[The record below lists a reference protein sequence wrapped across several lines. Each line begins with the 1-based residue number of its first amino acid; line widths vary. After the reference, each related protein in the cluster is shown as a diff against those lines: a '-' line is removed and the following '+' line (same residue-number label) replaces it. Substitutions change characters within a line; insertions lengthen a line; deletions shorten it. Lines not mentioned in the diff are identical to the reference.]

1 MMKNKKILPISIATI
16 ILVAFLALSFLLYD
30 ASNMVYIAGIK
41 GSYAETYANENKV
54 DFIELY
60 DSENPDVE
68 IPKIKEEAQKKQT
81 NKKEDTKSTVE
92 KEEIKAEKENAEF
105 AYNYEGKTVNVMMYK
120 GSDNIVIVPKTI
132 DNLPVTKLSMNVL
145 NRGILAVYI
154 PESVTAIDTA
164 FTTPRYTPNFFAV
177 IAVMILGYVFA
188 LISTFIGMKKAE
200 NAEGTFYGIP
210 FVYNGL
216 VTYIVIT
223 VWCSIALLLNLP
235 LLLQVIIAIVI
246 FAIALVKLLKKS
258 VARDIIEQR
267 GDQVKA
273 QTAFIK
279 LLTADAETLCSN
291 AKSDEVKALAKKVYE
306 SIRYSDPMS
315 VPELASIEEQ
325 INNEFNAFSEAIKN
339 DDTALAESS
348 SEELITLVNERNKK
362 CKFLK

>member
-1 MMKNKKILPISIATI
+1 MKNKKILPISIATI

-92 KEEIKAEKENAEF
+92 KEEVKAEKENAEF
-105 AYNYEGKTVNVMMYK
+105 AYNYEGKTINVMMYK

-164 FTTPRYTPNFFAV
+164 FTTPRYTPAFYAAV
-177 IAVMILGYVFA
+177 AVMIVGYVFA
-188 LISTFIGMKKAE
+188 LAGTFIGLKKSE
-200 NAEGTFYGIP
+200 TAEGTFYGIP
-210 FVYNGL
+210 FVYSGL
-216 VTYIVIT
+216 ATFIGIT
-223 VWCSIALLLNLP
+223 VWCAVAISLRLSWWVQSVVAL
-235 LLLQVIIAIVI
+235 VI
-246 FAIALVKLLKKS
+246 FALALIKLLKKS
-258 VARDIIEQR
+258 TARAMIEQR
-267 GDQVKA
+267 GEQVKA

-291 AKSDEVKALAKKVYE
+291 AKLDEAKALAKKVYE

-315 VPELASIEEQ
+315 VPELMEIEAQ
-325 INNEFNAFSEAIKN
+325 IQSEFNAFSEAIKN